1 MFKLR
6 NYRGV
11 MCHDTKAL
19 RKKCPYLELIWS
31 VFSRI
36 WTEYQKIR
44 SIQSKSGKYGPEYAS
59 FSFAIY
65 ISFFG

>member
-44 SIQSKSGKYGPEYAS
+44 SIQSKSGKYGPE
-59 FSFAIY
+59 
-65 ISFFG
+65 